1 VASDSLSIS
10 FKSVGDSVK
19 ISGYVELKSQ
29 PVTFYGDGR
38 IVEAFGEF
46 NCTLVR
52 RN

>member
-19 ISGYVELKSQ
+19 ISGCVELKSQ